1 MYIVRCYSHASQKAH
16 GLVQDPSIKEPEAVQ
31 EMLHIDPERETVDPE
46 PSEGRAS
53 IFHREFCKAVEDTQ
67 QQRYINNKFK
77 DFLHSWK

>member
-1 MYIVRCYSHASQKAH
+1 
-16 GLVQDPSIKEPEAVQ
+16 
-31 EMLHIDPERETVDPE
+31 MLHIDPERETVDPE

-77 DFLHSWK
+77 DFLHSSK